1 MGQII
6 AHLAISL
13 DDFIA
18 ESAVTAFQA
27 GTRASRARVSE
38 TTRSVNSGSRTGV
51 DPFIGHPFSSS

>member
-1 MGQII
+1 MGEVI

-27 GTRASRARVSE
+27 GTRASRARVGSGVVAGQRV
-38 TTRSVNSGSRTGV
+38 RSQARMGGLLR
-51 DPFIGHPFSSS
+51 